1 MPYNK
6 RTKGG
11 SNLETF
17 YLKMYACVSGNFVS
31 ESEHRKLYIYIL
43 PKKDR
48 QCFWN
53 SIFLNYAFFSKAHEK
68 KIIQNKLLTHA

>member
-31 ESEHRKLYIYIL
+31 ESEHRKLYIYIYS
-43 PKKDR
+43 PQKR
-48 QCFWN
+48 QAMFLEFYIFKLCF
-53 SIFLNYAFFSKAHEK
+53 L
-68 KIIQNKLLTHA
+68 